1 MFKIKNKINVLL
13 FALQQLGWECMDAK
27 RQSSVLFEMLE
38 RLRIMLVCA
47 EEQSVEQNWRR
58 SETAPS
64 EFQISI
70 LSRFKLIDV
79 DSTEEF
85 TDDPVRGY
93 ASSTF
98 TNSEE
103 DTMLNARLKAN
114 NRAKLLFITNL
125 LRNNK

>member
-1 MFKIKNKINVLL
+1 
-13 FALQQLGWECMDAK
+13 MDAK
-27 RQSSVLFEMLE
+27 RQSSILFEMLE

-103 DTMLNARLKAN
+103 DTMLNARLKAC

>member
-1 MFKIKNKINVLL
+1 MFNIKNKINVLV

-27 RQSSVLFEMLE
+27 RQSSILFEMLE

-47 EEQSVEQNWRR
+47 EEQ

-103 DTMLNARLKAN
+103 DTMLNARLKAS